1 MGPSIDSGY
10 SNRSIVLVVTTI
22 CLYFVSLSNAAVHSS
37 SRNIV
42 RHRPSALLSQNVME
56 KLRAGAEDE
65 YDEEYDM
72 EGEYDSEEMDEIDE
86 KLSKAAEAAM
96 EKARKKRAEETKA
109 AIASSKVKATKKKKG
124 NMLKIL
130 RLPYV
135 IRAFL
140 NPFTVAAMTKH
151 YFASLFNVNY
161 LEDQVSF
168 LI

>member
-1 MGPSIDSGY
+1 
-10 SNRSIVLVVTTI
+10 
-22 CLYFVSLSNAAVHSS
+22 
-37 SRNIV
+37 
-42 RHRPSALLSQNVME
+42 ME